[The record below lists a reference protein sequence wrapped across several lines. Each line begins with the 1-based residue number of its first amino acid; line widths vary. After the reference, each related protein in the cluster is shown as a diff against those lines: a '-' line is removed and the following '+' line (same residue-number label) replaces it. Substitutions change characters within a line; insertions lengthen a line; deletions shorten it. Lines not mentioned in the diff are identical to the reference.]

1 MHAFTSNS
9 GKILEDLDALAGNIA
24 FNHVQGNAMIVTAGV
39 DRIRVRERPEISADQ
54 YLSGKVTW
62 VGNLSTSIIIMET
75 NSSLLT
81 LRSYNSRL
89 SLLGRIVIDGNS
101 YGDI

>member
-1 MHAFTSNS
+1 MQTQILLLLAFTSTS

-54 YLSGKVTW
+54 FLSGKVTW
-62 VGNLSTSIIIMET
+62 VCNLSTSSYYHG
-75 NSSLLT
+75 NKLKSGGSSLL
-81 LRSYNSRL
+81 LLCNLRL
-89 SLLGRIVIDGNS
+89 SC
-101 YGDI
+101 